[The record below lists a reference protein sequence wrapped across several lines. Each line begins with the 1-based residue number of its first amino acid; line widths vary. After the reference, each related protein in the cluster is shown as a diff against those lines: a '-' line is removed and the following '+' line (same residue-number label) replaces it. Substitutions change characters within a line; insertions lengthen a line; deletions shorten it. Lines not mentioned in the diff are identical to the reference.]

1 MISYFI
7 GITFVCCHS
16 RAGHAYRQA
25 GGNPVFIIQLVFW
38 IPNQVGNDIRKKLN
52 MSLYDDI
59 WSICSVLRVM
69 CYVLPHQPLTSSPFS
84 AAFLCASCLDC
95 PSPCATISSPKKTPT

>member
-16 RAGHAYRQA
+16 RASHAYRQA
-25 GGNPVFIIQLVFW
+25 GGNLVFMIQLVFW

-52 MSLYDDI
+52 MSL
-59 WSICSVLRVM
+59 
-69 CYVLPHQPLTSSPFS
+69 
-84 AAFLCASCLDC
+84 
-95 PSPCATISSPKKTPT
+95 